1 MDPKQF
7 QNNSVRRHFA
17 SANFHEI
24 FPTLHFI
31 CNVMEKHVKKD
42 QRKQGRYKLVHLIE
56 KVSKFDLKNVPIE
69 SLSENDKELLEA
81 KANAAIEEFYK
92 IRWSKKLI
100 RMRRNTYHRNSLV
113 RPHLRAIFPDAKGGG
128 LTKGGPH

>member
-92 IRWSKKLI
+92 IRWSKNK
-100 RMRRNTYHRNSLV
+100 
-113 RPHLRAIFPDAKGGG
+113 DAKKYLQVDQNKYSDPRKDTWMFKNG
-128 LTKGGPH
+128 K